1 MHDASPLTAAGL
13 CLHCM
18 EDADTHSIACS
29 PVHMLRRA
37 RKFSEKPSAIHPLCY
52 SDPSCEMGLASCN
65 VDEKSCNINTLSC
78 QTSNMMRESKAFRCV
93 LPPMRE
99 DQLTNLRRWAE
110 LHCAQSIAFR
120 DDRGSAV
127 LVGLKAEFR
136 TSASFSRTVR
146 TALRRL
152 CIDVPLRG
160 RWCSLLT
167 PREALSICASDSG
180 QRDAARDTPA
190 ASRIDDSVDEDI
202 RIVALH

>member
-1 MHDASPLTAAGL
+1 
-13 CLHCM
+13 M

-65 VDEKSCNINTLSC
+65 VDKKSCNINTLSC

-99 DQLTNLRRWAE
+99 DQLNNLRCWAQ
-110 LHCAQSIAFR
+110 HSCALSTVFR
-120 DDRGSAV
+120 AADHGVV
-127 LVGLKAEFR
+127 LVGLKDAFR
-136 TSASFSRTVR
+136 TAASYARTVR

-152 CIDVPLRG
+152 CIDVRLRG
-160 RWCSLLT
+160 HWCST
-167 PREALSICASDSG
+167 VWP
-180 QRDAARDTPA
+180 
-190 ASRIDDSVDEDI
+190 
-202 RIVALH
+202 